1 MAAPVIEKKRFFCRE
16 WAFTKLSHCLEQRP
30 TSKTCG
36 ALIVGG
42 PGCGKTALC
51 AELAWPSS
59 GATAR
64 HQRSLNRRLLARH
77 FCQARSEASLSP
89 AQFVR
94 SMVAQLLQASSD
106 GINQRLSSPIS
117 PTTSNN
123 HAATTAAAAP
133 LTSKG
138 TVAEAYAEKLRTDPE
153 IQAVLQPDVLDHDPD
168 AALKKAL
175 LFPLLEVEP
184 PKNCLF
190 LLVDSIDEGQILN
203 ASMQTGT
210 RDSRRESNNDNVS
223 RTIAE
228 LLANHHHLFPHW
240 LLLVCT
246 ARRQSKTIS
255 RMFTGFR
262 KISLDDLKKSQVRV
276 FLFLLLR
283 KLTFEQLLKRIYCR
297 WSETC
302 SSTYWRGWIRRNLS
316 GSTSRATLRRCSI
329 NCT

>member
-1 MAAPVIEKKRFFCRE
+1 MIEKKRFFCRE

-30 TSKTCG
+30 QSKTCG

-42 PGCGKTALC
+42 PGSGKTALC

-59 GATAR
+59 GASAR

-94 SMVAQLLQASSD
+94 SLVAQLLQASSD
-106 GINQRLSSPIS
+106 GSHHRASSTPIS
-117 PTTSNN
+117 PATSANA
-123 HAATTAAAAP
+123 AATTVNTTMLTATTTATTTTTMVAAMPTTTTPTTTTTIVATAPP
-133 LTSKG
+133 LTSREAI
-138 TVAEAYAEKLRTDPE
+138 AEAYAEKLRTDPD
-153 IQAVLQPDVLDHDPD
+153 IQAALQPDVLDRDPD
-168 AALKKAL
+168 DALKKAL

-190 LLVDSIDEGQILN
+190 LLVDSIDEGQTLN
-203 ASMQTGT
+203 PPQTGT
-210 RDSRRESNNDNVS
+210 RDSRRENDNVS

-228 LLANHHHLFPHW
+228 LLANHHHLFPQW

-262 KISLDDLKKSQVRV
+262 KISLDDLRKSQVVRDV
-276 FLFLLLR
+276 QQYILARLDQEDALR
-283 KLTFEQLLKRIYCR
+283 
-297 WSETC
+297 
-302 SSTYWRGWIRRNLS
+302 
-316 GSTSRATLRRCSI
+316 
-329 NCT
+329 